1 MEPPAP
7 PHRLTRNARP
17 SPPEGYDPDD
27 PGPWWPPWPP
37 SARCWPNWAGGET
50 RGQLRRLAALGPL
63 ALPVVVAAL
72 ITALGAVV
80 VAIVALVGT
89 RVEARDAR
97 SRLVKDVDLMLKLD
111 DGSRADAS

>member
-1 MEPPAP
+1 
-7 PHRLTRNARP
+7 
-17 SPPEGYDPDD
+17 
-27 PGPWWPPWPP
+27 
-37 SARCWPNWAGGET
+37 
-50 RGQLRRLAALGPL
+50 
-63 ALPVVVAAL
+63 
-72 ITALGAVV
+72 VV